1 LTDLHAKAKFSQKKD
16 REEIT
21 MSGVVLEIIKTIG
34 IESTVFGI
42 GNIAQSISSAND
54 MVSLAFLGVGALFGG
69 VAIAVENKR
78 SDGK

>member
-1 LTDLHAKAKFSQKKD
+1 M
-16 REEIT
+16 EEIT
-21 MSGVVLEIIKTIG
+21 MSGVVLEIIKTVC
-34 IESTVFGI
+34 IESAVFGI